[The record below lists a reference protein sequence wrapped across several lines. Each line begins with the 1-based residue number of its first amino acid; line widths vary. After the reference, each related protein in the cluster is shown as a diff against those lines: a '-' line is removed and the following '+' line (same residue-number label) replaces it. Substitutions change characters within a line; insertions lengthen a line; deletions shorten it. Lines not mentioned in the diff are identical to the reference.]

1 MTIPHSAFRIS
12 KSNESVCIRVQIYKN
27 HTGLI
32 AMTDKTSHILVVDDE
47 LSMRELLEYMLNREG
62 YQVTCAED
70 GRKAIRL
77 VEKNQYD
84 LLLCDIKLG
93 DISGLDV
100 LRASKK
106 SSQDTVVIL
115 ISAFASTETA
125 VEAMNEGA
133 YDYVPKPFDKDE
145 LLQTVA
151 KALNIKTVEHEKQLI
166 NDQLKE
172 SLHFGFIVG
181 TSPAM
186 RHIYKL
192 ILQVAKTKTNVLI
205 TGESGTGKELIA
217 KAVHQESDRSDQ
229 PFVVINCGGIP
240 ETLMESELFGHKKGS
255 FTGASSDKKGLFEEA
270 HKGTIFLDEIGELSL
285 PIQVKLLRAVQ
296 EKVFKAVGGNE
307 DISVDM
313 RILSATNKNLEKEV
327 IAGNFREDLFYRLN
341 VIEIK
346 VPPLRER
353 KADLRPLAQYFLEKY
368 SREMGKEITK
378 FSSYAIDML
387 NKYDFPGNIRELE
400 NLLERSVALSTTN
413 IILPDSLALSIHK
426 RRWIEGFEDRRF
438 DLDDV
443 SRGVSLDVIL
453 EEIERAYLKKALDCS
468 NGSKNKAAELLGIS
482 FRSLRYRLDK
492 LRIEK

>member
-1 MTIPHSAFRIS
+1 MS
-12 KSNESVCIRVQIYKN
+12 E
-27 HTGLI
+27 
-32 AMTDKTSHILVVDDE
+32 KTSHILVVDDE

-77 VEKNQYD
+77 LEKKQYD

-106 SSQDTVVIL
+106 NSQDTVVIL
-115 ISAFASTETA
+115 ISAYASTETA

-151 KALNIKTVEHEKQLI
+151 KALDIRTVEHEKQLL

-172 SLHFGFIVG
+172 NLHFGMLVG
-181 TSPAM
+181 TSPSM

-255 FTGASSDKKGLFEEA
+255 FTGATSDKKGLFEEA

-296 EKVFKAVGGNE
+296 EKVFKAVGGTE

-313 RILSATNKNLEKEV
+313 RILSATNKYLEKEV
-327 IAGNFREDLFYRLN
+327 IDGNFREDLFYRLN

-368 SREMGKEITK
+368 SKEMGKEITK

-426 RRWIEGFEDRRF
+426 RRWIEGFTDRRF

-443 SRGVSLDVIL
+443 SRGVSLDIIL

>member
-1 MTIPHSAFRIS
+1 MTENTP
-12 KSNESVCIRVQIYKN
+12 
-27 HTGLI
+27 
-32 AMTDKTSHILVVDDE
+32 HILVVDDE
-47 LSMRELLEYMLNREG
+47 LSMREVLEYMLTKEG
-62 YQVTCAED
+62 YQVTCAEN
-70 GRKAIRL
+70 GRNAIDL
-77 VEKNQYD
+77 IEKGQFD

-106 SSQDTVVIL
+106 SNQDTVVIL
-115 ISAFASTETA
+115 ISAFATTETA

-145 LLQTVA
+145 LMQTIA
-151 KALNIKTVEHEKQLI
+151 KALDLKTVEYEKKQL
-166 NDQLKE
+166 DVQLKE
-172 SLHFGFIVG
+172 NLHFGLIVG
-181 TSPAM
+181 SSPAM
-186 RHIYKL
+186 SHIYKL
-192 ILQVAKTKTNVLI
+192 IRQVANTKTNVLI

-217 KAVHQESDRSDQ
+217 QAVHQESDRNDQ

-255 FTGASSDKKGLFEEA
+255 FTGATQDKKGLFEVA
-270 HKGTIFLDEIGELSL
+270 HKGTIFLDEIGELSV

-296 EKVFKAVGGNE
+296 EKVFKPVGGNE
-307 DISVDM
+307 DIAVDI
-313 RILSATNKNLEKEV
+313 RIISATNKNLEKEV
-327 IAGNFREDLFYRLN
+327 IAGAFREDLFYRLN

-353 KADLRPLAQYFLEKY
+353 KADLRPLAQHFLEKY
-368 SREMGKEITK
+368 SKEMGKEISK
-378 FSSYAIDML
+378 FSSYALDML

-426 RRWIEGFEDRRF
+426 RRWIEGVEDRRF
-438 DLDDV
+438 DLDEV
-443 SRGVSLDVIL
+443 ARGVSLDRIL

-468 NGSKNKAAELLGIS
+468 TGNKNKAADLLGIS

-492 LRIEK
+492 LSIEK

>member
-1 MTIPHSAFRIS
+1 MI
-12 KSNESVCIRVQIYKN
+12 E
-27 HTGLI
+27 
-32 AMTDKTSHILVVDDE
+32 KTPHILVVDDE

-77 VEKNQYD
+77 LEKNQYD

-93 DISGLDV
+93 DITGLDV
-100 LRASKK
+100 LRASQK

-115 ISAFASTETA
+115 ISAYASTETA

-151 KALNIKTVEHEKQLI
+151 KALDIRTIEHEKQLL
-166 NDQLKE
+166 NDQLRE
-172 SLHFGFIVG
+172 NLHFGLIVG

-186 RHIYKL
+186 RHIYKR
-192 ILQVAKTKTNVLI
+192 ILQVAKTKTNVMI

-255 FTGASSDKKGLFEEA
+255 FTGATSDKKGLFEEA
-270 HKGTIFLDEIGELSL
+270 HKGTIFLDEIGELS
-285 PIQVKLLRAVQ
+285 ISVQVKLLRAVQ
-296 EKVFKAVGGNE
+296 EKVFKAVGSTE
-307 DISVDM
+307 DISVDI

-353 KADLRPLAQYFLEKY
+353 KADLRPLSQYFLEKY

-426 RRWIEGFEDRRF
+426 RRWIEGFKDRRF

-443 SRGVSLDVIL
+443 PRGVSLDIIL

-468 NGSKNKAAELLGIS
+468 NGNKNKAAELLGIS
-482 FRSLRYRLDK
+482 FRSLRYRFDK

>member
-1 MTIPHSAFRIS
+1 MTE
-12 KSNESVCIRVQIYKN
+12 KK
-27 HTGLI
+27 
-32 AMTDKTSHILVVDDE
+32 SHILVVDDE
-47 LSMRELLEYMLNREG
+47 LSMRELLELMLNREG

-77 VEKNQYD
+77 LEKNQYD

-115 ISAFASTETA
+115 ISAYASTETA

-151 KALNIKTVEHEKQLI
+151 KALDIRTVEHEKQLL
-166 NDQLKE
+166 NDQLRE
-172 SLHFGFIVG
+172 NLHFGLIVG

-192 ILQVAKTKTNVLI
+192 ILQVAKTKSNVLI

-255 FTGASSDKKGLFEEA
+255 FTGATSDKKGLFEEA
-270 HKGTIFLDEIGELSL
+270 HRGTIFLDEIGELSL

-296 EKVFKAVGGNE
+296 EKVFKAVGGTE

-368 SREMGKEITK
+368 SKEMGKEITK

-426 RRWIEGFEDRRF
+426 RRWIEGFKDRRF

-443 SRGVSLDVIL
+443 SRGVSLDIIL

-468 NGSKNKAAELLGIS
+468 NGSKNKAAELNGIS
-482 FRSLRYRLDK
+482 FRSLRYRLYK
-492 LRIEK
+492 LRIDK